1 MILWCLVIVLKFE
14 NGGKSEG
21 DVNEESFVGK
31 DILDDFKLRNKFC
44 YWNLVLLESINSLE
58 YLGFVFFCIVFV
70 GGFEFYLE
78 NIWMVWGR
86 WVLNDFMNFSV

>member
-14 NGGKSEG
+14 NGGKSEV
-21 DVNEESFVGK
+21 DVNEESCVGK
-31 DILDDFKLRNKFC
+31 EILDDFKLRNKFC

-70 GGFEFYLE
+70 GGFDFYLE

>member
-31 DILDDFKLRNKFC
+31 DILDDFKLWNKFC

>member
-1 MILWCLVIVLKFE
+1 MVIVLKFE

-31 DILDDFKLRNKFC
+31 DILDDFKLWNKFC

-70 GGFEFYLE
+70 GGFDFYLE

-86 WVLNDFMNFSV
+86 WVLNDFMNFIV